1 MQKVIVIAPED
12 LQELISNSVKE
23 AINPP
28 NSKPTPTRYL
38 GIREASVYLNLS
50 VQTIYRFTSK
60 GKIPFLK
67 KGKKLLFL
75 ESDLDACLNSKS

>member
-1 MQKVIVIAPED
+1 MQKVIVVAPEE
-12 LQELISNSVKE
+12 LQELISNSIKE
-23 AINPP
+23 AISPP
-28 NSKPTPTRYL
+28 TFHSTAPRY
-38 GIREASVYLNLS
+38 ISIHEAALYLNLS

-75 ESDLDACLNSKS
+75 ESDLDTWLNSKA

>member
-12 LQELISNSVKE
+12 LQVLISNSIKE
-23 AINPP
+23 AFSPP
-28 NSKPTPTRYL
+28 VNQHSSSRYIS
-38 GIREASVYLNLS
+38 IREAALYLNLS

-75 ESDLDACLNSKS
+75 ESDLDTWLNSKL